1 MTNSDTRSR
10 LRGGVYLRM
19 LRLAVGVTKLNRIRN
34 EYIRETGALGRTGV
48 KLRWND
54 HVFRRDEG

>member
-1 MTNSDTRSR
+1 M
-10 LRGGVYLRM
+10 RM